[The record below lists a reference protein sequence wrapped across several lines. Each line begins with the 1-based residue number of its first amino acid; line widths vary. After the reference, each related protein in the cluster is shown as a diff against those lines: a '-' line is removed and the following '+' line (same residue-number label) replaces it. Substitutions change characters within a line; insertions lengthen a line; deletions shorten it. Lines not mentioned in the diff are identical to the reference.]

1 MTKYYNQRYR
11 VLLCTFIRTLS
22 YFLQDGLQN
31 APDYFRIF
39 SGLFENISRNV
50 WRHSPE
56 CLRIFPGIFGDIPRN
71 VWGHFP
77 DCLATFPKM
86 FEDISLTECLAIFR
100 RIFGDIL
107 WNITFSHSPL
117 SSYSITRSCIPGFI
131 YSPPCT
137 AGNPNIPSG
146 DSNTIKSIIE
156 EYKYHSR
163 IINIRN
169 QTNLNVNT
177 FDFPH
182 GTVEEIKLLKT

>member
-1 MTKYYNQRYR
+1 
-11 VLLCTFIRTLS
+11 
-22 YFLQDGLQN
+22 
-31 APDYFRIF
+31 
-39 SGLFENISRNV
+39 
-50 WRHSPE
+50 
-56 CLRIFPGIFGDIPRN
+56 
-71 VWGHFP
+71 
-77 DCLATFPKM
+77 M
-86 FEDISLTECLAIFR
+86 FEDISLTECLAIFC

-131 YSPPCT
+131 YSPPST

-182 GTVEEIKLLKT
+182 GTVEEIKLLKTYPKKATPDKIPPKIIKLSANIDSHFVNIINKDIDNNHFPENTITASVRPIFKKKERDKVENYRPVSISKLFL